1 MAEEV
6 IGLFLRSAENA
17 YQRQLKVV
25 ALREAKRHGYAL
37 AVHSVPFDSAQQVE
51 QIRAAIRT
59 AAETKMV
66 ALLVSGVRDLD
77 LAPVAGEATEA
88 GLAWALLNDA
98 AYVDDL
104 RKVHPERVVFA
115 ATCDH
120 TEIGRV
126 QAQQIRTLLGEQGRI
141 LCVTGPASNIDA
153 RLRLQGLKQGLDSGF
168 QITEVEG
175 DWTSEGA
182 RRAVDG
188 WANCCD
194 QGNDFPDAF
203 VAQND
208 EMALGVRQ
216 AARELESE
224 RDWPLGGAPII
235 GCDGAEDFG
244 QRLVREGRL
253 KATVIMPPGSGSA
266 IEAIARMRKGGERP
280 PVRLLLPVASFP
292 ALSRLKH

>member
-1 MAEEV
+1 MAEELV
-6 IGLFLRSAENA
+6 GLFLRSADNA

-25 ALREAKRHGYAL
+25 ALREAKRQGYAL
-37 AVHSVPFDSAQQVE
+37 AVQSVPFDSAQQVE

-59 AAETKMV
+59 AAVTKLI
-66 ALLVSGVRDLD
+66 AILVSGVRDLD
-77 LAPVAGEATEA
+77 LAPVAREAADA
-88 GLAWALLNDA
+88 GLDWALLNDA
-98 AYVDDL
+98 AYLDDL
-104 RKVHPERVVFA
+104 RKAHPDRAIFA

-126 QAQQIRTLLGEQGRI
+126 QARQIRALLGEQGRI
-141 LCVTGPASNIDA
+141 LCVTGPSSNIDA
-153 RLRLQGLKQGLDSGF
+153 RLRLEGLKQGLDSGF

-182 RRAVDG
+182 RRAVQG
-188 WANCCD
+188 WADRCD
-194 QGNDFPDAF
+194 VGESLPHAF

-208 EMALGVRQ
+208 EMALGLRQ
-216 AARELESE
+216 AVRELESE
-224 RDWPLGGAPII
+224 RDWPLAGMPIV

-253 KATVIMPPGSGSA
+253 KATVIMPPGSGAA
-266 IEAIARMRKGGERP
+266 IEWIARVRSGRERP
-280 PVRLLLPVASFP
+280 PVRLLLPVVSFP